1 MNPWTRNASALL
13 FCLAA
18 VVLAVAGGIYH
29 TLWVR
34 YDTAL
39 GQFESRSERI
49 DGVIQAGPDIGKR
62 LALVRNAVTPMLHPP
77 GDNAQNDV
85 QQKLR
90 ELITASGGTL
100 VSSQVALET
109 GVDGKM
115 DRVRLTATITGEWSR
130 LVRFMQTMQT
140 QSPVYWVRSATLAR
154 EGATAAVASQ
164 QARVTLQLDAPLA
177 PPGKAAP

>member
-1 MNPWTRNASALL
+1 MNPWTRNAGALL

-62 LALVRNAVTPMLHPP
+62 LALVRNAVAPMLHPS

-109 GVDGKM
+109 GADGKM
-115 DRVRLTATITGEWSR
+115 GRVRLTATITGEWSR

>member
-1 MNPWTRNASALL
+1 MNPWTRNAGFALL
-13 FCLAA
+13 CL
-18 VVLAVAGGIYH
+18 VAVALATVAGIYR

-49 DGVIQAGPDIGKR
+49 DGVIRAGSDIEKR
-62 LALVRNAVTPMLHPP
+62 LALARNAVAPMLHPS
-77 GDNAQNDV
+77 GENAQNDV

-109 GVDGKM
+109 GADGKM
-115 DRVRLTATITGEWSR
+115 DHVRLTATITGEWSR
-130 LVRFMQTMQT
+130 LVPLMQNMQTHR
-140 QSPVYWVRSATLAR
+140 PVYWVRSATIGR
-154 EGATAAVASQ
+154 EGGTAAVAPQ
-164 QARVTLQLDAPLA
+164 QARLTLQLDAPLA
-177 PPGKAAP
+177 PGKAKP

>member
-1 MNPWTRNASALL
+1 MNPWTRNASVLL
-13 FCLAA
+13 IGLAVA
-18 VVLAVAGGIYH
+18 VLAVAGGIYR
-29 TLWVR
+29 TLWMR

-62 LALVRNAVTPMLHPP
+62 LALVRDAVTPRVHAS

-109 GVDGKM
+109 GSDGQM
-115 DRVRLTATITGEWSR
+115 NRVRLTATITGEWSR
-130 LVRFMQTMQT
+130 MVRFMQTMQT
-140 QSPVYWVRSATLAR
+140 HSPAYWVRSATLAR
-154 EGATAAVASQ
+154 EGGSAAVAPQ
-164 QARVTLQLDAPLA
+164 QARLTLQLDAPLA
-177 PPGKAAP
+177 PRKAAP

>member
-1 MNPWTRNASALL
+1 MNLWTRNACAVL

-18 VVLAVAGGIYH
+18 AVLAVAGGIYR

-34 YDTAL
+34 YDAAL

-62 LALVRNAVTPMLHPP
+62 LALVRDAVAPMLHPS

-100 VSSQVALET
+100 VSSQVALEM
-109 GVDGKM
+109 GADGKM
-115 DRVRLTATITGEWSR
+115 DRVRLTATMTGEWNR

-140 QSPVYWVRSATLAR
+140 HRPAYWVRSATLAR
-154 EGATAAVASQ
+154 EGGTATVAPQ
-164 QARVTLQLDAPLA
+164 QARLTLQLDAPLV
-177 PPGKAAP
+177 PRKAAP